1 MRDGIVGNFGID
13 RNIESATYGRCDPV
27 NGSNLTLTAIS
38 LGSNYFFCVGLRQ
51 IVCRGVGASAYP
63 TPGWLGGYVG
73 VD

>member
-1 MRDGIVGNFGID
+1 MRDGSAGKYGSNGNG
-13 RNIESATYGRCDPV
+13 ESATYRFATAPV
-27 NGSNLTLTAIS
+27 SSNLTLTAIS